1 MHLLFVH
8 QNFPAQ
14 FGHIAAYLS
23 RHRDHRCTF
32 VSEKPP
38 AQIEGIELI
47 QYRLRGGATRQTH
60 YCSRTFENA
69 IWHTHAVYQALR
81 ARPDIRPDLIVGH
94 SGFGSTLFLRELYDC
109 PIINYFEY
117 FYRSHNSDM
126 DFRPDFPSTDLDRLR
141 ALARNAM
148 ILLDLQNCDLG
159 YSPTRWQCDLF
170 PEPFHDKLRVV
181 FDGVDTKVWRPQ
193 PGLPRQIAGRMIP
206 DDMRLVTYV
215 SRGLESMRGFDIF
228 MKMAKKLC
236 DRRKD
241 VLFLIAG
248 QDRIC
253 YGGDERFTGGKSF
266 KEWVLSQ
273 DNYDLSRFFFLGLV
287 PPTVLAQILALSDLH
302 VYLTVP
308 FVLSWSLMNALACGA
323 TVLASS
329 TAPVREVIE
338 HGRDGLLVDFFD
350 VDGMVEA
357 ADRVLNAP
365 QDFKHLG
372 SAGIETIRDHYSM
385 HVCLPHLLECYQEA
399 MNRSMARRTS
409 TTARLEEKA
418 ISDQIEVG

>member
-1 MHLLFVH
+1 MHILFVH
-8 QNFPAQ
+8 PNFPAQ
-14 FGHIAAYLS
+14 FGHIAAHLARRPGY
-23 RHRDHRCTF
+23 RCTF

-38 AQIEGIELI
+38 ACIDGIELI
-47 QYRLRGGATRQTH
+47 QYAIRGGATRQTH

-69 IWHTHAVYQALR
+69 IWHTHAVYEALR

-94 SGFGSTLFLRELYDC
+94 SGFGSTLFLREMYSC
-109 PIINYFEY
+109 PIVNYFEY
-117 FYRSHNSDM
+117 FYRPRHSDM
-126 DFRPDFPSTDLDRLR
+126 DFRPDFPSLELDRLR
-141 ALARNAM
+141 ALARNAT

-159 YSPTRWQCDLF
+159 YSPTRWQFDLM
-170 PEPFHDKLRVV
+170 PRPFHDKLRVV
-181 FDGVDTKVWRPQ
+181 FDGVDTNVWRPQ
-193 PGLPRQIAGRMIP
+193 PGLPRQVAGRTIP

-228 MKMAKKLC
+228 MKTAKKLC

-273 DNYDLSRFFFLGLV
+273 DDYDLSRFLFLGLV
-287 PPTVLAQILALSDLH
+287 PPSALAQILALSDLH
-302 VYLTVP
+302 IYLTVP

-329 TAPVREVIE
+329 TDPVREMIE
-338 HGRDGLLVDFFD
+338 HGRNGLLMDFHDADGLA
-350 VDGMVEA
+350 ET
-357 ADRVLNAP
+357 ADRVLDAP
-365 QDFKHLG
+365 QDYKHLG
-372 SAGIETIRDHYSM
+372 SAGVEMIRSNYSIE
-385 HVCLPHLLECYQEA
+385 VCLPRMLECYREA
-399 MNRSMARRTS
+399 MTRR
-409 TTARLEEKA
+409 APP
-418 ISDQIEVG
+418 

>member
-23 RHRDHRCTF
+23 RHKGHRCTF

-38 AQIEGIELI
+38 ARIDGIELI

-69 IWHTHAVYQALR
+69 VWHTHAVYQALQ
-81 ARPDIRPDLIVGH
+81 ARPDIRPDLIIGH

-117 FYRSHNSDM
+117 FYRPHNSDM
-126 DFRPDFPSTDLDRLR
+126 DFRPDFPSTELDRLR

-159 YSPTRWQCDLF
+159 YSPTRWQFHLF
-170 PEPFHDKLRVV
+170 PQCFHEKLRVV
-181 FDGVDTKVWRPQ
+181 FDGVDTNVWRPQ
-193 PGLPRQIAGRMIP
+193 PGLPRRIAGRTIP
-206 DDMRLVTYV
+206 DDVRLVTYV

-236 DRRKD
+236 ERRKD
-241 VLFLIAG
+241 VLFVIIG

-253 YGGDERFTGGKSF
+253 YGGDDRFTGGKSF
-266 KEWVLSQ
+266 KDWVLSQ
-273 DNYDLSRFFFLGLV
+273 DDYDLSRFLFLGLV
-287 PPTVLAQILALSDLH
+287 PPAVLAHILALSDMH
-302 VYLTVP
+302 VYLTAP

-329 TAPVREVIE
+329 TAPVCEMIE
-338 HGRDGLLVDFFD
+338 DGRNGLLVDFFD
-350 VDGMVEA
+350 VDGLAET
-357 ADRVLNAP
+357 ADRVLDAP
-365 QDFKHLG
+365 QEFKYLG
-372 SAGIETIRDHYSM
+372 KAGVEMIRNHYSLE
-385 HVCLPHLLECYQEA
+385 VCLPQMLQCYQEA
-399 MNRSMARRTS
+399 MHRSAANRAATPIRPNEPAMHQTF
-409 TTARLEEKA
+409 
-418 ISDQIEVG
+418 